1 MLKSKN
7 PSGGKTLKERNMS
20 NVVAFPTE
28 PKADNLVN
36 QITGL
41 QREIVGKFEK
51 LTDHYIQSR
60 VLEQECNDL
69 QYRYDNLIL
78 QYAGVVGN
86 ENIPAGLLEH
96 CARVIATY
104 DNENDEI
111 MLTFDEEAALAGSEQ
126 AKTEPE
132 PENQHVAEIEAF
144 MESITNFLRKQMD
157 ELQ

>member
-1 MLKSKN
+1 
-7 PSGGKTLKERNMS
+7 
-20 NVVAFPTE
+20 
-28 PKADNLVN
+28 
-36 QITGL
+36 
-41 QREIVGKFEK
+41 VGKFEK

-60 VLEQECNDL
+60 ILEQECNDL

-96 CARVIATY
+96 CTRVIASY

-111 MLTFDEEAALAGSEQ
+111 LLTFDEEAALAGETPESE
-126 AKTEPE
+126 TEPM
-132 PENQHVAEIEAF
+132 AGIEAF
-144 MESITNFLRKQMD
+144 MNTITNLLRKQMD

>member
-7 PSGGKTLKERNMS
+7 PNRGKTLKEKNMS

-28 PKADNLVN
+28 PKADNLVT
-36 QITGL
+36 QITGM

-60 VLEQECNDL
+60 ILEQECNDL

-96 CARVIATY
+96 CTRVIASY

-111 MLTFDEEAALAGSEQ
+111 LLTFDEEAALAGETPESE
-126 AKTEPE
+126 TEPM
-132 PENQHVAEIEAF
+132 AGIEAF
-144 MESITNFLRKQMD
+144 MNTITNLLRKQMD